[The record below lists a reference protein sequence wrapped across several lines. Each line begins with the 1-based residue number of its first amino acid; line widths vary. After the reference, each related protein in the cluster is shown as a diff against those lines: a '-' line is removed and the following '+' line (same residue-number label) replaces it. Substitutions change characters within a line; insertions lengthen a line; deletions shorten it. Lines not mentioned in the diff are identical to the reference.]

1 MQIGLNLTVALAL
14 LACTFPAAG
23 QPYPTKP
30 IRFLVPFPPGGG
42 NDTMARTFGQKMA
55 ERLGQPVVID
65 NRPGAG
71 GNIGAETAAR
81 ALPDG
86 YTIFLGGVG
95 SHGINPNLMHKP
107 PYDAINDFAP
117 VSLIASAPMLV
128 IVPLSLP
135 AKSMND
141 LVQLAKARP
150 GELNFASS
158 GAGTIAHLAA
168 ELLNSMAKI
177 KLEHVP
183 YKGTGPALTDLLGGR
198 VHVMF
203 NSTVSVMPQVR
214 AGKVRALA
222 MTAAKRSPA
231 LPDVPTVA
239 ESGVPGY
246 EAASWYGMLA
256 PAKTPRAIVMKLNG
270 EVARIAQLPEVRE
283 RLEADGAIPGGNTP
297 EEFGAYIRRELA
309 RWKAVIEQAKIAR
322 Q

>member
-1 MQIGLNLTVALAL
+1 
-14 LACTFPAAG
+14 
-23 QPYPTKP
+23 
-30 IRFLVPFPPGGG
+30 
-42 NDTMARTFGQKMA
+42 
-55 ERLGQPVVID
+55 VID

-71 GNIGAETAAR
+71 GNIGAETAAH

-95 SHGINPNLMHKP
+95 SHGINPNLMEKP

-141 LVQLAKARP
+141 FVQLAKSRP

-158 GAGTIAHLAA
+158 GAGSIAHLAA

-183 YKGTGPALTDLLGGR
+183 YKGTGPALADLLGGR

-222 MTAAKRSPA
+222 ITALRRSPA
-231 LPDVPTVA
+231 LPDLPTVA

-246 EAASWYGMLA
+246 QAASWYGMLA

-270 EVARIAQLPEVRE
+270 EVAHIAQLPEVRE
-283 RLEADGAIPGGNTP
+283 RLAADAATPGGNSP
-297 EEFGAYIRRELA
+297 EEFGAYIRGELA
-309 RWKAVIEQAKIAR
+309 RWKTVIEQAKIPR